1 MFLSRGQLIG
11 GYIKNAIW
19 LSASSKSSNSFAELP
34 PDMTSWMLLFSPL
47 FTWLP
52 SLFC

>member
-1 MFLSRGQLIG
+1 MFLSRGRLIG
-11 GYIKNAIW
+11 GYTKSAIW
-19 LSASSKSSNSFAELP
+19 LSGSSKSSNGFAELP